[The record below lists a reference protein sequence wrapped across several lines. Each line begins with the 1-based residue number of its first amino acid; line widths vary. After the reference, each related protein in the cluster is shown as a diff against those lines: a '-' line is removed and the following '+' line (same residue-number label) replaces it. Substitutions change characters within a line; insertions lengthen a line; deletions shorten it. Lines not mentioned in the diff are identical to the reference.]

1 MGPQLVFEM
10 LLARGWAAG
19 SKGMVFTISDWKE
32 LLGWLE
38 HVLFLT
44 MSSSQL
50 TKSIIF
56 SIFWGNFI
64 IPTDEV
70 HHFSEGLGST
80 TNKNQPDNVRISLLS
95 GIVSVKTNPLRS
107 FLSAL
112 LWGTVQHW
120 SSWTGPVSSQNW
132 MMGKFTGNPYIF
144 HGKNHGFRLR
154 FSQQNQAIDSSI
166 QAVHVSVKFQIPGMM
181 IPKLTHIFA
190 GLKPPTSPRS
200 GLG

>member
-1 MGPQLVFEM
+1 MLVYNLSPKHSRWVPSLF
-10 LLARGWAAG
+10 LRCYLRGVELQDP
-19 SKGMVFTISDWKE
+19 KGWYSQSLIEKNC
-32 LLGWLE
+32 LGGLE

-112 LWGTVQHW
+112 L
-120 SSWTGPVSSQNW
+120 
-132 MMGKFTGNPYIF
+132 
-144 HGKNHGFRLR
+144 
-154 FSQQNQAIDSSI
+154 
-166 QAVHVSVKFQIPGMM
+166 
-181 IPKLTHIFA
+181 
-190 GLKPPTSPRS
+190 
-200 GLG
+200 